1 MPVVNNSGV
10 QHASGG
16 RRMDDDH
23 TTLAV
28 VNNNVLHLG
37 EDILALMG
45 KLEGYM
51 NKNDRDVKQIEN
63 RVSAMEPWVKGFKW
77 AVGVIVTIVVAVV
90 IAVLTGQIQLII
102 K

>member
-1 MPVVNNSGV
+1 MPVNNSGV
-10 QHASGG
+10 QRAAGG

-37 EDILALMG
+37 EDILTLAG
-45 KLEGYM
+45 KVEGYM
-51 NKNDRDVKQIEN
+51 NRNDKDVKQIEN

-77 AVGVIVTIVVAVV
+77 AVGVIVTIVVTV
-90 IAVLTGQIQLII
+90 IIAILTGQMQITI